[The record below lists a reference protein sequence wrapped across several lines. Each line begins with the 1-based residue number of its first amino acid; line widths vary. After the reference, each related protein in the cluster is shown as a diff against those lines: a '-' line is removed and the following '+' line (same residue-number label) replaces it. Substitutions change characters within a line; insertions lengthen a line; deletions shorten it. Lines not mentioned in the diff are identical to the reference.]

1 MMKAGQPGAE
11 VRVDEHFMLIIA
23 SLCNDLRLCCRREM
37 KYIIVFCT
45 REAPHMQQTRTHS
58 AKMVSQQ
65 TRDAR

>member
-23 SLCNDLRLCCRREM
+23 SLCNLRLRCRREM